1 MFFFRLKKVPSNDV
15 DMLEDSSA
23 VEYVGA
29 TCGLKDNEKQSTASA
44 SKNSMAGTGNIA
56 TVKSLVPFNQSSII
70 YDEETLMKMTDEEL
84 QFFENYK
91 QGKLPYFAFKFPL
104 Q

>member
-1 MFFFRLKKVPSNDV
+1 MF
-15 DMLEDSSA
+15 EDSSEE
-23 VEYVGA
+23 EYVGA
-29 TCGLKDNEKQSTASA
+29 TCGLKDNGKPTAST
-44 SKNSMAGTGNIA
+44 SKNSMAVNTGNIA
-56 TVKSLVPFNQSSII
+56 TGKSLVPLNQGSII

-91 QGKLPYFAFKFPL
+91 KGKFSYFAFTFPL

>member
-1 MFFFRLKKVPSNDV
+1 LKKVPSNDI

-23 VEYVGA
+23 EEYVGA
-29 TCGLKDNEKQSTASA
+29 TCGLKDNGKPTASA
-44 SKNSMAGTGNIA
+44 SKNSMAVTTGNIA
-56 TVKSLVPFNQSSII
+56 TGKSVVPFNQSSII

>member
-29 TCGLKDNEKQSTASA
+29 TCGLKDNEKPTASA
-44 SKNSMAGTGNIA
+44 SKNSMAVRPVTTG
-56 TVKSLVPFNQSSII
+56 KSLVPFNQSSII
-70 YDEETLMKMTDEEL
+70 YDEETLMNMTDEEL
-84 QFFENYK
+84 KFFENYK
-91 QGKLPYFAFKFPL
+91 RGK
-104 Q
+104 